1 MLLRKIYLLALGVV
15 CLSIAACSHGPSN
28 SNYIVLSYYERPG
41 NCEDCP
47 VFQVHVHSGGDVD
60 FHGLRGC
67 AVRGSPF
74 FGPKIS
80 LLKVDR
86 CLQYIVDRSLL
97 LGLWEL

>member
-1 MLLRKIYLLALGVV
+1 
-15 CLSIAACSHGPSN
+15 
-28 SNYIVLSYYERPG
+28 
-41 NCEDCP
+41 
-47 VFQVHVHSGGDVD
+47 
-60 FHGLRGC
+60 
-67 AVRGSPF
+67 VRGSPF